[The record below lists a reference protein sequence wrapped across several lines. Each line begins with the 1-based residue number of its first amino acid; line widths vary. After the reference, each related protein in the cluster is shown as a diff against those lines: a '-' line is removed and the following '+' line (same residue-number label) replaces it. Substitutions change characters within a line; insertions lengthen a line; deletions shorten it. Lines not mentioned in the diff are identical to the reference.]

1 MCFLI
6 FSEVCSGEELPEVE
20 IISLLEEQIP
30 RYRLRADTLTQF
42 TGYENEDWFIPA
54 PALKPEEQDIPLT
67 PDQIRETLNY
77 FSEYLFLFFFVGRW
91 EPEAQ
96 REQMLDEIF

>member
-1 MCFLI
+1 MFL
-6 FSEVCSGEELPEVE
+6 FFFAEVCSGEELAEVE

-42 TGYENEDWFIPA
+42 AGYENEDWFIPA

-77 FSEYLFLFFFVGRW
+77 FSKYSL
-91 EPEAQ
+91 
-96 REQMLDEIF
+96 